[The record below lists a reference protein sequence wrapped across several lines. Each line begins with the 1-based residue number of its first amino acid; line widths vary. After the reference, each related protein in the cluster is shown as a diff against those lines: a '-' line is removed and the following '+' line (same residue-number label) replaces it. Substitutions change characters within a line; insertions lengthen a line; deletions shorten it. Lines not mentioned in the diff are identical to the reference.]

1 MRLTKFGHS
10 CLLVEEQRA
19 RMLLDPGT
27 LSSGFEELQG
37 LTAILYTH
45 QHADHLDPDRLQ
57 GLLDHNPGVR
67 VVSDE
72 GSAKPLGQA
81 GAEVEV
87 VHDGDELEIG
97 AVGVHIVGRDHAVI
111 HPDIPVVPN
120 VGYLGGVV
128 MLSSLTSP
136 LTPFVDALPLPA
148 RRLAREHQGS
158 LRVRLRTGSHRF
170 HRDLPESRV
179 WTYDGSLPGPTIEA
193 ERGHPVRVDWRNEL
207 EGKLPVAVTLA
218 PTATDRNGIPV
229 QCLPGLSGGVPEDPP
244 LEVPL
249 LLQDRNFG
257 QDPQGRLTG
266 ELVHKTDPGTM
277 EAFAPFTTVNGKV
290 WPVLEVRR
298 ATYRLRVVNGSNA
311 RTFRLVLLGD
321 AGPELDRI
329 SQIGTDGGLLRA
341 PVAVPPDGLV
351 LASAERADLLVDF
364 SDLAP
369 GSELTL
375 VNTATAPFDG
385 APFPAERALWA
396 ANLDGLLP
404 YPDVMRFR
412 VVPGPSM
419 RRPVTQQLATDS
431 APPTE
436 RDLAGAVRRAVAL
449 VEQELDDAPNMLTM
463 RELAEVP
470 DDDSG
475 ERLITVVDQ
484 GTDGQTRTVARFRT
498 AACHFEDTVTFFPV
512 LGRWEVWQLINL
524 TGDTHPIHIHLNPFH
539 VLARRPIMVTVPDG
553 GITDTA
559 TSARVHLG
567 RSPDDAL
574 EHVLDANEQ
583 GLKDT
588 VRVNPNEIVE
598 LAVRFEGFS
607 GRYMYHC
614 HILEHEDRDMMR
626 PIVVMPEQLGP
637 FMS

>member
-1 MRLTKFGHS
+1 
-10 CLLVEEQRA
+10 
-19 RMLLDPGT
+19 
-27 LSSGFEELQG
+27 
-37 LTAILYTH
+37 
-45 QHADHLDPDRLQ
+45 
-57 GLLDHNPGVR
+57 
-67 VVSDE
+67 
-72 GSAKPLGQA
+72 
-81 GAEVEV
+81 
-87 VHDGDELEIG
+87 
-97 AVGVHIVGRDHAVI
+97 
-111 HPDIPVVPN
+111 
-120 VGYLGGVV
+120 

-229 QCLPGLSGGVPEDPP
+229 QCLPGLSGGVPDANAASLPGFAVVHLHGGLTAAAYDGWAENIFAPGQHAVGDYAMDQRAALLWYHDHVMSVTRFTVYAGLAGLWIVRDERERDLGLPEGPP

-257 QDPQGRLTG
+257 QDHQGRLTG

-364 SDLAP
+364 SHLA
-369 GSELTL
+369 
-375 VNTATAPFDG
+375 A
-385 APFPAERALWA
+385 
-396 ANLDGLLP
+396 
-404 YPDVMRFR
+404 
-412 VVPGPSM
+412 
-419 RRPVTQQLATDS
+419 DS

-449 VEQELDDAPNMLTM
+449 VEQELDDAPNVLNV